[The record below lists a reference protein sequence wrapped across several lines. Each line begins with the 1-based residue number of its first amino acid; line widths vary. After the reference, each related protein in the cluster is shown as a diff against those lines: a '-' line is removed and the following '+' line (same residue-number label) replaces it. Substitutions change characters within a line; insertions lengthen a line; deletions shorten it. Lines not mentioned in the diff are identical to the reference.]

1 MPNRS
6 YTAGSQFRYGFNGKE
21 NDNDVKGTGNQQDYG
36 MRIYDPRIG
45 KFLSV
50 DPLTADYPSWSPY
63 PFAMNR
69 PIDGIDLDGC
79 EWQPVNATGENV
91 AVGSKETSD
100 YRWVGFGLDGKGAE
114 GTVASAI
121 LRHGTSTYKF
131 NSSFDQKTR
140 RGTGSLAISDGKG
153 NSLNI
158 RIFGDNSAQWSQ
170 SSNGK
175 ITETAVY
182 QDRFYKGTPGNIS
195 DKGTFVARDVTG
207 YTGLDFSFK
216 RTTNNVW
223 CGWYPEAIESV
234 GLGPVEFLIGAGEF
248 RLAGR
253 GLSALGRGL
262 SYFGRNAAKGGTFY
276 RAMSNAE
283 FAALESSG
291 GLSHMAG
298 KELFVSNSLK
308 YSRDMMLRHPD
319 KYDVLVQFNMKPG
332 AMNYFNQVGVMHRT
346 AAGASGWAGRGNLLW
361 KAEGP
366 AMNLGIQSNTHMFN
380 PWISSFKKI
389 H

>member
-36 MRIYDPRIG
+36 MRIYDTRIG

-50 DPLTADYPSWSPY
+50 DPLTDDYPSWSPY

-100 YRWVGFGLDGKGAE
+100 YRWVGFGLDGRGAE
-114 GTVASAI
+114 GSVASAT
-121 LRHGTSTYKF
+121 LRHGNSTYRF
-131 NSSFDQKTR
+131 NSSFDQSTR

-158 RIFGDNSAQWSQ
+158 YIFGDNSAQWSQ

-182 QDRFYKGTPGNIS
+182 QDRFYKGTPGNNY
-195 DKGTFVARDVTG
+195 DKGTFVPRDVSG
-207 YTGLDFSFK
+207 YTGLDFSFE
-216 RTTNNVW
+216 RATHHVW
-223 CGWYPEAIESV
+223 VGWYQEAIESD
-234 GLGPVEFLIGAGEF
+234 GLGPVEFLIGAGEL

-253 GLSALGRGL
+253 GVSALGRGL
-262 SYFGRNAAKGGTFY
+262 SYVGRNLPRGGLDFVEYKAARGGTETLGNILTT
-276 RAMSNAE
+276 NA
-283 FAALESSG
+283 
-291 GLSHMAG
+291 AG
-298 KELFVSNSLK
+298 KPVLQRVSTEFSHTFITQRMQRAHNLPNWLVNNRINVWKLNTIQHSLIDSYRFK
-308 YSRDMMLRHPD
+308 FLRNGL
-319 KYDVLVQFNMKPG
+319 KSDV
-332 AMNYFNQVGVMHRT
+332 
-346 AAGASGWAGRGNLLW
+346 GW
-361 KAEGP
+361 
-366 AMNLGIQSNTHMFN
+366 
-380 PWISSFKKI
+380 FKKYNWFTTKF
-389 H
+389 